1 MADLPRLVVYPD
13 AVHPNAAA
21 AGQLSLPGGAVG
33 DLWRRTDAVLHH
45 ALTVQ
50 PAPPQWLAI
59 GACVL
64 ALAIVA
70 SARAWPL
77 ARTVVT
83 IVHEGGHAIVALATG
98 QRRVRIRLYRD
109 TAGETRSRGR
119 RDGVGVAL
127 TAAAGYPAPAVIGL
141 GAAALLAVGHLTGM
155 LLLGLVFLIALAI
168 AVRNPY
174 GLLAVIITAAGI
186 AVVCLYAP
194 PVVQAGF
201 GYVMTWFL
209 LFGSLRPVIELH
221 RDRRRGRGWRSDA
234 DQLARLTS
242 VPGGAWVTAF
252 GLIAVAALAVSVRWL
267 LIR

>member
-1 MADLPRLVVYPD
+1 MHAI
-13 AVHPNAAA
+13 AAA
-21 AGQLSLPGGAVG
+21 AGRLSLSGVAGG
-33 DLWRRTDAVLHH
+33 LWQRADAVFRHV
-45 ALTVQ
+45 LTVQ

-64 ALAIVA
+64 ALAVVV

-83 IVHEGGHAIVALATG
+83 IVHEGGHAVVALATG

-119 RDGVGVAL
+119 SDGVGVAL
-127 TAAAGYPAPAVIGL
+127 TAAAGYPAPALVGL
-141 GAAALLAVGHLTGM
+141 GAAALLAIGHLTAM
-155 LLLGLVFLIALAI
+155 LLLGLVFLAALAI

-174 GLLAVIITAAGI
+174 GLLAVLLTAAAI
-186 AVVCLYAP
+186 AAVCLYAS

-209 LFGSLRPVIELH
+209 LFGSLRPVVELQ

-242 VPGGAWVTAF
+242 VPGGACVAAF
-252 GLIAVAALAVSVRWL
+252 GLVAVAALAVSVRWL

>member
-1 MADLPRLVVYPD
+1 MADPPRPVAYPD
-13 AVHPNAAA
+13 AVHPIAAA
-21 AGQLSLPGGAVG
+21 ARHLSLPGMVG
-33 DLWRRTDAVLHH
+33 GLWRRTDAVLHH
-45 ALTVQ
+45 ALSVQ

-64 ALAIVA
+64 ALVIVA

-119 RDGVGVAL
+119 TDGVGVAL
-127 TAAAGYPAPAVIGL
+127 TAAAGYPAPALIGL
-141 GAAALLAVGHLTGM
+141 GAAALLAVGHLTAM

-174 GLLAVIITAAGI
+174 GLVAVIITAAAI
-186 AVVCLYAP
+186 AVVCLYAS

-209 LFGSLRPVIELH
+209 LFGSLRPVIELQ

-242 VPGGAWVTAF
+242 VPGGAWVAGF
-252 GLIAVAALAVSVRWL
+252 GLIALAALAVSVRWL